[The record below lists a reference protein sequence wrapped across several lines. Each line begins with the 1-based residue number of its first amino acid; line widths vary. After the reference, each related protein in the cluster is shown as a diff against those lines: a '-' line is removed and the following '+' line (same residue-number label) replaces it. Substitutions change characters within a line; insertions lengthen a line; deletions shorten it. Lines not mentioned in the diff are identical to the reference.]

1 VFKLL
6 FVVTEDWYFCSHRLN
21 LAVEAINAGFD
32 VTVATRVTKHGNKI
46 LDAGIHL
53 IPLTQ
58 MVRSG
63 TNPIN
68 EIRCIKELVQVY
80 KKVQPDIV
88 HHVAMKPMLYGSIA
102 AYFSKVKYKVQ
113 AISGFGFVFLS
124 DTWKAKLLRFP
135 VCRMLQM
142 ALCGKNTS
150 VVVQNPDDARLAES
164 LGVKKS
170 NLHIIAG
177 SGVDTHAFF
186 PVQEPE
192 SDCIRVTLVARMLW
206 DKGIGEFVEAIRLL
220 KGNGLNIQAY
230 LVGEPDDSNP
240 ASIPLSKLQEWQ
252 QSIGIQYEGRR
263 SDIAKVWKESHI
275 AVLPSYREGLPKSL
289 LEAAACGRAMVAT
302 DVPGCRSVAIDNE
315 TGLLVQAKDA
325 ESLAFAIEKLVNNKE
340 LRLEMGENARKLIE
354 NEMSDQVING
364 QFIEFYHRLLMVN
377 V

>member
-1 VFKLL
+1 MPKLL

-21 LAVEAINAGFD
+21 LAMEAMNAGFD

-46 LDAGIHL
+46 LDADIRL
-53 IPLTQ
+53 IPLHH
-58 MVRSG
+58 MIRSG
-63 TNPIN
+63 TKPIN

-88 HHVAMKPMLYGSIA
+88 HHVAMKPMLYGSMA
-102 AYFSKVKYKVQ
+102 AYFTKVRYKVQ

-124 DTWKAKLLRFP
+124 DTWKAKLLRIP
-135 VCRMLQM
+135 IRMMLRF

-177 SGVDTHAFF
+177 SGVDIQAFY
-186 PVQEPE
+186 PTKEPE
-192 SDCIRVTLVARMLW
+192 SKSIRVTLVARMLW

-220 KGNGLNIQAY
+220 KDKGLNIEGH

-240 ASIPLSKLQEWQ
+240 ASISLAQLQEWQ
-252 QSIGIQYEGRR
+252 RAIGVQYEGRR
-263 SDIAKVWKESHI
+263 SDIARVWQESHI

-289 LEAAACGRAMVAT
+289 LEAAACGRPMVAT
-302 DVPGCRSVAIDNE
+302 DVPGCRSVVINNK
-315 TGLLVQAKDA
+315 TGLLVPPRNA
-325 ESLAFAIEKLVNNKE
+325 ESLALAIEKLINNKV
-340 LRLEMGENARKLIE
+340 LRLEMGIKARELIE
-354 NEMSDQVING
+354 NEMSVQMINSH
-364 QFIEFYHRLLMVN
+364 FIELYRRLLMVSL
-377 V
+377 